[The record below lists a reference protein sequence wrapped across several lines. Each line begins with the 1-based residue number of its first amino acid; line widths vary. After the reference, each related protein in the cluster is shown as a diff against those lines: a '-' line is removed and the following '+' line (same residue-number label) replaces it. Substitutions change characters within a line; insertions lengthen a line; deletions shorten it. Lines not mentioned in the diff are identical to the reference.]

1 MKNQQDLTSSSWV
14 TRVSGNRLGT
24 LFFKTVIA
32 WFGLAPA
39 YLLLFFAALQYT
51 LCDRKSIAALRMF
64 RLQLGC
70 STSPVDLFRHFYSFG
85 MALID
90 RQAAQLSERS
100 HFSYSTEN
108 ESVIREL
115 TGKGKGVILLGAH
128 IGNWEMPGNL
138 LFERVGVPVHVF
150 MYRAH
155 QEASE
160 EQTEAGAAQHAA
172 ITYHYI
178 NTKGPETMVAL
189 VGALRRGEIVCLHGD
204 RAFASQRTIMLPFLG
219 REARFP
225 VGPFTVAAVTGA
237 AIVPFFAVK
246 TGLHH
251 YTFSAMRPFDLTAV
265 SRVHREEE
273 IRRAMMHYLVDL
285 ESVCRK
291 HPFQW
296 YNFYP
301 FWGEG

>member
-1 MKNQQDLTSSSWV
+1 MKKKPDPTSSSWV
-14 TRVSGNRLGT
+14 AQTTENRWGT
-24 LFFKTVIA
+24 LLFKVVIA
-32 WFGLAPA
+32 RFGLTPA

-51 LCDRKSIAALRMF
+51 FCDRKSIAALRMF
-64 RLQLGC
+64 RLRLGC
-70 STSPVDLFRHFYSFG
+70 STSLVDLFRHFYSYG

-90 RQAAQLSERS
+90 RQAAQLSARS
-100 HFSYSTEN
+100 LFFYSTEN
-108 ESVIREL
+108 ELVIREL
-115 TGKGKGVILLGAH
+115 VGRGKGVILLGAH
-128 IGNWEMPGNL
+128 VGNWEIPGNL

-150 MYRAH
+150 MYDAH
-155 QEASE
+155 QTSE
-160 EQTEAGAAQHAA
+160 GQSEGGAAQHAA
-172 ITYHYI
+172 IAYHYI
-178 NTKGPETMVAL
+178 NTEGPETMIAM

-204 RAFASQRTIMLPFLG
+204 RAFASQRTITLPFLG

-251 YTFSAMRPFDLTAV
+251 YTFSANRPFDLAAV
-265 SRVHREEE
+265 SREHREEE
-273 IRRAMMHYLVDL
+273 IRRVMTHYLVDL
-285 ESVCRK
+285 ESICRK

-301 FWGEG
+301 FWRDG